1 MTKKFVKAALIAS
14 CALVLMVATIA
25 GTIAYLTSTA
35 TIQNTFTSGKVAIT
49 MDEAKVNE
57 NGKAPDKTIRVTGT
71 TGENAEAANSYKLLP
86 GKTYDKDPIIH
97 VEAGSERCFIFVKV
111 VNEIKNIEDTE
122 KTNGTIV
129 AQLDAKWTQLS
140 ENGNESIWFYDEI
153 IDARNSESAIDV
165 HTFETFTVS
174 PELENLTEYER
185 KTIKVTAYAVQADA
199 DGFDTAAKA
208 WAATFGAPA
217 NQ

>member
-14 CALVLMVATIA
+14 CALVLMFATIA
-25 GTIAYLTSTA
+25 GTIAYLTSTV

-97 VEAGSERCFIFVKV
+97 VEAGSEVCYLFIEV
-111 VNEIKNIEDTE
+111 VNELKAIEKPGVTVE
-122 KTNGTIV
+122 E
-129 AQLDAKWTQLS
+129 QLTANHWTKLNEG
-140 ENGNESIWFYDEI
+140 ENVWFYKDT
-153 IDARNSESAIDV
+153 IDARKANAAIDV
-165 HTFETFTVS
+165 KTFETFTVN
-174 PELENLTEYER
+174 ETFTDLTSYND
-185 KTIKVTAYAVQADA
+185 KKITVTAYAVQADA
-199 DGFDTAAKA
+199 DGFTTAAKA
-208 WAATFGAPA
+208 WDATFGA
-217 NQ
+217 